1 MTAPSIWRVTGARRL
16 GYGSRLAAHLA
27 SLLPP
32 VPPLGVDRP
41 VGLVW
46 CLRMLACPR
55 PPPASTLLLPLGVQ
69 DPPFAAGIG
78 WFVDRWPLA
87 MRAASAAESLEVRC
101 LTVAGSPAAW
111 GCRPRTW
118 RSDAWPR
125 WRLTRV
131 PSARRNGRRWL
142 VWWGHMD
149 SRRAQGAVGD
159 DPPRVPRLADRRFV
173 GPAPPRN
180 YSPARGRRFG
190 GGTG

>member
-55 PPPASTLLLPLGVQ
+55 PPPAPMLLLLLPLGVQ
-69 DPPFAAGIG
+69 VPPFAAGIG
-78 WFVDRWPLA
+78 WFVDCWPLA
-87 MRAASAAESLEVRC
+87 MRTASAVEPLEVRC

-111 GCRPRTW
+111 GCRPCSW
-118 RSDAWPR
+118 
-125 WRLTRV
+125 
-131 PSARRNGRRWL
+131 
-142 VWWGHMD
+142 
-149 SRRAQGAVGD
+149 
-159 DPPRVPRLADRRFV
+159 
-173 GPAPPRN
+173 
-180 YSPARGRRFG
+180 
-190 GGTG
+190 